1 MKQTVVYQYAQIY
14 YDKKCFTFTSY
25 MQSCYVTHTVMHIDI
40 NEVRSHNHSKSYY
53 TLLYSCSVHDVVHVQ
68 MHTHMETEHSIIPKE
83 IQEKLVQEMIST

>member
-1 MKQTVVYQYAQIY
+1 
-14 YDKKCFTFTSY
+14 
-25 MQSCYVTHTVMHIDI
+25 MHIDI